1 MSRVTGEYRSLFKIW
16 VLIKCSTGNKFHT
29 QTPEHRNRNST
40 PEKGEM
46 RIYQVAQESA
56 FHALENVLAASI
68 SGRVQRENTFYLPKG
83 TLLFMTRVVY
93 ECREVHFV
101 SAYGDPLKA
110 PLQWKID
117 RKWKQKTARWML
129 FTRNNWRTRDSFTI
143 FYQATKEHLFR
154 FSNVSQHNGK
164 HSCPPHVWLI
174 DSNNLYEP
182 RIELDSSVCI

>member
-1 MSRVTGEYRSLFKIW
+1 MFPYVIAQTTEHQQKQNSSPKGVCHFNNIYFLFYNLRMSRVTGDYRSLFKIW

-46 RIYQVAQESA
+46 RIYQVTQESA

-117 RKWKQKTARWML
+117 RKWKQKTAR
-129 FTRNNWRTRDSFTI
+129 
-143 FYQATKEHLFR
+143 
-154 FSNVSQHNGK
+154 
-164 HSCPPHVWLI
+164 
-174 DSNNLYEP
+174 
-182 RIELDSSVCI
+182 